1 MTFMKLL
8 DKEIASIGVGT
19 RAVWGGENQTHP
31 YNATQVP
38 IACSVAY
45 GYDDLDEW
53 HQIALGEQPGYIYTR
68 NANPTVSVFEE
79 KVRVLEGADA
89 ALALASGMGAIA
101 NSLYT
106 FLRPG
111 DRVVSVK
118 DTYGG
123 ATSLFLNDIPQMGI
137 DVTLCDTD
145 DYQQIEAE
153 VAKGCDVLYLETPT
167 NPTMKIIDIS
177 RLAKAGKATG
187 AIVIVDNTF
196 STPIL
201 QNPLALG
208 VDLVLH
214 SATKFLGG
222 HADAM
227 GGVVCGSKEL
237 IKKVRHYRD
246 IHGATL
252 DAFSA
257 YLLIRGMKTLKLR
270 VEKQS
275 SNALA
280 LAQYLQ
286 KHSLLEVVNYPGLP
300 THKNHDI
307 AKKQMRAFGAVLS
320 FALKGDI
327 DAAKIMLPRLRI
339 AHRAANLGAVE
350 TICGLARTTS
360 HVECTPEERKA
371 MGIPEGLVRVS
382 VGIEDIEDI
391 IADFEQ
397 ALNFL
402 EAKKVL

>member
-1 MTFMKLL
+1 MP
-8 DKEIASIGVGT
+8 S
-19 RAVWGGENQTHP
+19 
-31 YNATQVP
+31 
-38 IACSVAY
+38 
-45 GYDDLDEW
+45 DL
-53 HQIALGEQPGYIYTR
+53 
-68 NANPTVSVFEE
+68 
-79 KVRVLEGADA
+79 
-89 ALALASGMGAIA
+89 
-101 NSLYT
+101 
-106 FLRPG
+106 
-111 DRVVSVK
+111 
-118 DTYGG
+118 
-123 ATSLFLNDIPQMGI
+123 
-137 DVTLCDTD
+137 
-145 DYQQIEAE
+145 
-153 VAKGCDVLYLETPT
+153 
-167 NPTMKIIDIS
+167 
-177 RLAKAGKATG
+177 
-187 AIVIVDNTF
+187 
-196 STPIL
+196 
-201 QNPLALG
+201 
-208 VDLVLH
+208 
-214 SATKFLGG
+214 
-222 HADAM
+222 
-227 GGVVCGSKEL
+227 
-237 IKKVRHYRD
+237 
-246 IHGATL
+246 
-252 DAFSA
+252 AFSV

>member
-1 MTFMKLL
+1 MKIS
-8 DKEIASIGVGT
+8 DKEICSTSMGT
-19 RAVWGGENQTHP
+19 RVVWGGENQTNP

-38 IACSVAY
+38 ISCSVAY

-53 HQIALGEQPGYIYTR
+53 HRIALGEDPGYIYTR
-68 NANPTVSVFEE
+68 NANPTVGVFEE

-89 ALALASGMGAIA
+89 TLALASGMGAIA

-106 FLRPG
+106 FLKPG

-123 ATSLFLNDIPQMGI
+123 ATSLFLNDMPRMGI
-137 DVTLCDTD
+137 DVTLCNTD
-145 DYQQIEAE
+145 DYRQIESE
-153 VAKGCDVLYLETPT
+153 VAKGCCVLYLETPT
-167 NPTMKIIDIS
+167 NPTMKILDIA
-177 RLAKAGKATG
+177 RLAKFGKAAG
-187 AIVIVDNTF
+187 VIVMVDNTF
-196 STPIL
+196 ATPIL
-201 QNPLALG
+201 QNPLTLG

-214 SATKFLGG
+214 SATKFLSG

-227 GGVVCGSKEL
+227 GGVVCGNKEL
-237 IKKVRHYRD
+237 IKKIRHYRD
-246 IHGATL
+246 VHGATL

-257 YLLIRGMKTLKLR
+257 YLIIRGMKTLKLR
-270 VEKQS
+270 VETQCA
-275 SNALA
+275 NAFA

-286 KHSLLEVVNYPGLP
+286 QHPMVEVVNYPGLP
-300 THKNHDI
+300 THKNHEI
-307 AKKQMRAFGAVLS
+307 AKKQMRAFGAILS
-320 FALKGDI
+320 FSLKGDI
-327 DAAKIMLPRLRI
+327 DAAKVVLPRLRI

-391 IADFEQ
+391 IADFQQ
-397 ALNFL
+397 ALSFL
-402 EAKKVL
+402 K